1 MSQRKSVRVNQSSQ
15 TAESAKTYFLA
26 LLKNNW
32 KGNSESLKP
41 GKQFYSP
48 ACAESAKQFI
58 TPKLEKQKSL
68 HVHPIQSYCKKK
80 KKIPRCGRSL
90 QRGLMT
96 KTCSQSNTTACQKP
110 KCTGLRSQVGN
121 KRMCKYKLSEMNAL
135 KAQREGATVDSVR
148 AG

>member
-68 HVHPIQSYCKKK
+68 HVHPIQRYCKKK

-90 QRGLMT
+90 QT
-96 KTCSQSNTTACQKP
+96 KRADDKNMLTKQHYS
-110 KCTGLRSQVGN
+110 
-121 KRMCKYKLSEMNAL
+121 LS
-135 KAQREGATVDSVR
+135 KAKMHRT
-148 AG
+148 